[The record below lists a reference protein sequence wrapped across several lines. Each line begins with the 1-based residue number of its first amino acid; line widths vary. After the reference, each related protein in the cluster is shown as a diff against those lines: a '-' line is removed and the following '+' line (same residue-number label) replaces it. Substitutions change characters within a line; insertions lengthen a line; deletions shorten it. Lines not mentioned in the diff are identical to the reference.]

1 MNIRKKLRLQR
12 NVKIG
17 TVLFSLGFMVSG
29 IIMNITNTNFQQT
42 KKPIKVI
49 RIVENS
55 QPVQAQKIS
64 MQEHKERYSELKYQL
79 TQYRWIGAENE
90 VSKKN

>member
-1 MNIRKKLRLQR
+1 
-12 NVKIG
+12 VKIG
-17 TVLFSLGFMVSG
+17 TVFFSLGFMVSG

-49 RIVENS
+49 RIVECS

-64 MQEHKERYSELKYQL
+64 IQEHKEQHSELKYQFNTISL
-79 TQYRWIGAENE
+79 DWSR
-90 VSKKN
+90 K